1 MLKLNNISV
10 NIGSIRILSDVN
22 LKVNNFSSIVG
33 RNGAG
38 KTTLI
43 RSIMGALPLE
53 SGNIEFNKKKN
64 FWLKTFYD

>member
-10 NIGSIRILSDVN
+10 NIGSIKILSNVTLELN
-22 LKVNNFSSIVG
+22 KFSSIVG

-38 KTTLI
+38 KTTLV

-53 SGNIEFNKKKN
+53 SGNIEFNEKIIDKMKVN
-64 FWLKTFYD
+64 